1 MTQKRAV
8 GITVTDR
15 NGLFHDLYCADGI
28 GITFPSDGAL
38 VANSPDGCLFVAN
51 GEWTAYKEVYAK
63 DET

>member
-15 NGLFHDLYCADGI
+15 NGLFHDLYHADGI
-28 GITFPSDGAL
+28 WITFRSDGAL
-38 VANSPDGCLFVAN
+38 VANSPDSRLFVAN
-51 GEWTAYKEVYAK
+51 GEWTAYKEVYAR